1 MKKNIRQ
8 MDKPPFDDEIAVLIS
23 GGYGAGWS
31 TGGLPEEAIFDP
43 GLVHLVEKLEEFQ
56 KLDVS
61 SSKIEELNDQIL
73 SYCTLKWGDEY
84 AFGGIDDLEIRWI
97 PVGTKFSINEYDGSE
112 SIITEHDLE
121 YVA

>member
-1 MKKNIRQ
+1 
-8 MDKPPFDDEIAVLIS
+8 MDKVIKDGRIAVLIS

-31 TGGLPEEAIFDP
+31 TWELPEEAIFDP
-43 GLVHLVEKLEEFQ
+43 GLVNLVEKVD
-56 KLDVS
+56 KLSTED
-61 SSKIEELNDQIL
+61 KLTEIQEQIL

-84 AFGGIDDLEIRWI
+84 LGGIDDLEIRWI